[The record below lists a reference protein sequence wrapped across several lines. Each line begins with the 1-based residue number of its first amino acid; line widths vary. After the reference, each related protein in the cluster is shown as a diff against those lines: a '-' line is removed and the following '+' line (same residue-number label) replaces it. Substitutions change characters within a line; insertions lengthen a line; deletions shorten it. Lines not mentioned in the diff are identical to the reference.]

1 MSFTVYKSSAGSGK
15 TYTLVK
21 EYLKIVL
28 MFPAKFRNILAIT
41 FTNKAANEMKERI
54 ISNLI
59 ELSATEP
66 DKNSITNKY
75 LLPEL
80 ISDLK
85 IDTETITKRSSE
97 ALELILHN
105 YSDFA
110 IGTIDSFVHK
120 IIRIFAHDLHLP
132 LNFDVEMDEDTLIS
146 QAIDLLISRVGTD
159 EKLTKVLVRFTED
172 KTENEQNWNIEK
184 DLQTFAKSLL
194 KEDGQ
199 YQIEKLKKLTLN
211 DFLKINKKILE
222 NIKKF
227 EDSVKEKAS
236 IAIQLIHKN
245 DVSISS
251 FYYGNQGIGKYFNN
265 LYNGDFEKIK
275 PNSRVIQTIEEN
287 KWYSGK
293 TDDYQKSAIDNIK
306 SELKEIYLDI
316 EKIIINRHG
325 KYMVLKLLR
334 RNIYPLAVL
343 NEIEKILNEIK
354 TQNNIVHISE
364 FNKRIADIV
373 LNEPV
378 PFIYERLGEKYKYF
392 LIDEFQDTS
401 VLQWHNLLP
410 LIDNSLSEDN
420 FNMLVGDGKQAIYR
434 WRNGEVEQF
443 AKLPKI
449 FKKENN
455 PYISEREQN
464 LIRNYNSEELKK
476 NYRSKAEIV
485 DFNNK
490 FFKVVASLIKPPYD
504 SIYENLE
511 QEFETNNTGGYI
523 NIDFIDK
530 KNAEDSFE
538 EINFKKIKEIILELQ
553 QQNFNWGDIAIL
565 CRKNKEASNIARF
578 LLNENIDVIS
588 SESLLLSS
596 SHKLNFII
604 ALIKFMLDP
613 SDNIQKTHIL
623 NFLKQNNQ
631 ESFRDKLFIS
641 KLRNLQVFDLCEEL
655 IRLFGLNSQ
664 PDPYIQF
671 FLDAVLKFT
680 IENNSGVSDFIDWW
694 EEKKDKLSIIVPE
707 GINAVNILTIHKAK
721 GLEFPVIIY
730 PFANESSRMTKKE
743 LWVDL
748 NEPEIPEMDAALL
761 PAIKDMEDTSFADLY
776 VEEKNKSFLDMI
788 NLLYVVMTRPTDRLY
803 ILTEKPSENPKEIN
817 SLSHVFVYYLKSEGL
832 WLENTTEYSFGNEQF
847 FKRIIKPED
856 KSIFKLES
864 FISEDWRRKI
874 LISTSA
880 PEIWDVS
887 DPDRNKEWGNLV
899 HALLANIIT
908 YDDVEN
914 AVEDF
919 FSKGIIDK
927 TEKDKLLEKIK
938 QLVMDPRVK
947 PFFEKNLNIKTETE
961 ILLPN
966 GQTFRPDRLILSE
979 NKAIVIDYKTGK
991 AEEKHKKQIN
1001 HYARL
1006 IEEMG
1011 YNEVEKYLLYI
1022 DDEVEVVRV

>member
-28 MFPAKFRNILAIT
+28 MHPAKFRNILAIT
-41 FTNKAANEMKERI
+41 FTNKAANEMKERV

-66 DKNSITNKY
+66 DKNSITIKY

-85 IDTETITKRSSE
+85 IDTETIMKRSSE

-110 IGTIDSFVHK
+110 IGTIDSFVYK

-132 LNFDVEMDEDTLIS
+132 LNFDVEMDEDKLIS

-172 KTENEQNWNIEK
+172 KTENEQNWNIETE
-184 DLQTFAKSLL
+184 LQTFAKSLL

-199 YQIEKLKKLTLN
+199 YQIEKLKKLILN

-236 IAIQLIHKN
+236 IAMQLIHKN
-245 DVSISS
+245 DVSIFS

-265 LYNGDFEKIK
+265 LFNGDLEKIK
-275 PNSRVIQTIEEN
+275 PNSRVIQTIENN
-287 KWYSGK
+287 KWFSGK
-293 TDDYQKSAIDNIK
+293 TDDYQQSAIENIK
-306 SELKEIYLDI
+306 SELKEIYFDI
-316 EKIIINRHG
+316 EKIIINGYG

-401 VLQWHNLLP
+401 VLQWQNLLP
-410 LIDNSLSEDN
+410 LIDNSLAEGN

-443 AKLPKI
+443 AKLPEI
-449 FKKENN
+449 YKKENN
-455 PYISEREQN
+455 PFISEREQN
-464 LIRNYNSEELKK
+464 LMQNYNSEELKK
-476 NYRSKAEIV
+476 NYRSRAEIV

-511 QEFETNNTGGYI
+511 QEFETDNTGGYV

-623 NFLKQNNQ
+623 NFLKQNNK
-631 ESFRDKLFIS
+631 ESFRDKFFIS
-641 KLRNLQVFDLCEEL
+641 KLKNLQVFDLCEEL

-671 FLDAVLKFT
+671 FLDAVLKYT
-680 IENNSGVSDFIDWW
+680 IENNSGISDFIDWW

-721 GLEFPVIIY
+721 GLEFPVVIY

-761 PAIKDMEDTSFADLY
+761 PAIKDMEDTFFANLY
-776 VEEKNKSFLDMI
+776 IEEKNKSFLDMI

-817 SLSHVFVYYLKSEGL
+817 SLPHVFVYYLKKEGL
-832 WLENTTEYSFGNEQF
+832 WFENTIEYSFGNKQI

-864 FISEDWRRKI
+864 FISEDWKKKI

-919 FSKGIIDK
+919 FIKGIIDK
-927 TEKDKLLEKIK
+927 TEKDKLLEKII
-938 QLVMDPRVK
+938 QLVMDPQVK

-966 GQTFRPDRLILSE
+966 GQTYRPDRLILSG

-991 AEEKHKKQIN
+991 SEEKHKKQIN

-1022 DDEVEVVRV
+1022 DDEVEVVKV